1 MEHLH
6 SSSHK
11 RPILDDSSETAP
23 PLPDHQTK
31 RMRLT
36 LPPISA
42 TLNPSSSFPSF
53 QLPIPPLEPNS
64 GSLPILPPISATDSP
79 VLPISSPRSLS
90 GQQHHELPHIDSLGP
105 LPPIPQNPHFLS
117 STPSKSMSI
126 SSILSNN
133 EDDPF
138 IKRLNMNIKEM
149 DIGNGSNHQHLN
161 NTLDYNNHHHL
172 SHIVKSPLHH
182 TSVDNFINL
191 ENIDKNVREN
201 ELNEINEDDQDD
213 EFSLDRSLFEGLYLQ
228 REPHL
233 IVKNDDSLNMEGRE
247 EHHLGHV
254 IYDPNK
260 ILPPLEFH
268 ENGILEVWVS
278 SKHLTWNNKKVRSR
292 FLWGTDIYTDDSDVV
307 AVLIHTGYF
316 IPLISKW
323 SSNPPNHDLCVTIRV
338 LPKLVQYTATVR
350 NQYQSRPWGNHHGVS
365 YKIEKICEM
374 KNGEAIGRSISKGR
388 KERLRRFHQMRKRAF
403 QGTEYDRGD
412 ESIIVFNNDGDPCLK
427 YNLLLMSND
436 EHIKEKLRNE
446 VLYLENDE
454 ERFEISYDET
464 RDKYRFA
471 IVSSATYLGLSA
483 ISKNNQESDDNRPNF
498 PLDESHLE
506 ETIRDDLDFHEMSWN
521 ILGVIVEDKIDS
533 SRSLLCILKRI
544 FWRSRI

>member
-1 MEHLH
+1 MDSLH

-11 RPILDDSSETAP
+11 RPILDDSSETTP
-23 PLPDHQTK
+23 PISDHQTK

-42 TLNPSSSFPSF
+42 TLPTPSSSFPSF
-53 QLPIPPLEPNS
+53 QLPIPPIEPNS
-64 GSLPILPPISATDSP
+64 GNLPILPPISATDSP

-90 GQQHHELPHIDSLGP
+90 GQQQQHHELPHIDSLG
-105 LPPIPQNPHFLS
+105 
-117 STPSKSMSI
+117 K
-126 SSILSNN
+126 
-133 EDDPF
+133 
-138 IKRLNMNIKEM
+138 
-149 DIGNGSNHQHLN
+149 
-161 NTLDYNNHHHL
+161 
-172 SHIVKSPLHH
+172 
-182 TSVDNFINL
+182 
-191 ENIDKNVREN
+191 IDKNVGEN
-201 ELNEINEDDQDD
+201 EVNEINEDDQDD

-247 EHHLGHV
+247 EHHLGHM

-268 ENGILEVWVS
+268 ENGILEVRVS

-316 IPLISKW
+316 IPPISKW
-323 SSNPPNHDLCVTIRV
+323 SSDPPDHDLCVTIRV

-350 NQYQSRPWGNHHGVS
+350 NQYQSRSWGNHHGVS
-365 YKIEKICEM
+365 YKIE

-388 KERLRRFHQMRKRAF
+388 KERLRKFHQMRKRAF

-427 YNLLLMSND
+427 YNLSLMSND

-454 ERFEISYDET
+454 ER
-464 RDKYRFA
+464 DKYRFA

-483 ISKNNQESDDNRPNF
+483 ILKDNQERDNSQPNF

-506 ETIRDDLDFHEMSWN
+506 EIIRDDLDFHEMSWN

-533 SRSLLCILKRI
+533 SRVT
-544 FWRSRI
+544 